1 MKISTRILFINL
13 SIVVLIL
20 VGSSIAF
27 YTIVFNI
34 LKNQQTKYLVNSNNQ
49 LLYNLQSLT
58 QRTNEAFETFLK
70 NDQINFANEKI
81 TQERY
86 LDFIYEVKNDS
97 LISPN
102 EIIYSSNVN
111 LPSGIFTVK
120 EFIQYNPN
128 AVIRSYRTS
137 KNHLYN
143 YGILLNSQILDNIST
158 RINADVAIFIDNI
171 LLNFSNSAKNQ
182 KYFYSINKAY
192 RNLLDKNNFE
202 IYTENTASSFI
213 TTSICK
219 IKDIS
224 SIGQNI
230 NALVFSTSTETVN
243 LNKNILII
251 LIILGVASAALSVI
265 LSLLFTGKLQRQI
278 NLLNRATEIT
288 SSGDFQTRLSVNSK
302 DELGELA
309 NAFNKMLDEL
319 EKQEK
324 SKMEYAEFLS
334 LINQNPN
341 LKSIS
346 DAALEK
352 IIKTCQFEIGA
363 IYYVEERQITL
374 ISSYGIKTDMD
385 ETNSE
390 IISNNYDLF
399 SQVIKKNEPLEFIF
413 KDNGPKITSGILF
426 IELKYL
432 LIYPVIYNNKTIALI
447 ELGSVNIPSN
457 EVKKY
462 LDKIKEQLALGI
474 VNATTLM
481 KLENLVNELKKLN
494 DDYQKQNVQIKQQN
508 EKLLELHNQLIEK
521 ANELEIQKKRAEELT
536 QIKSRFLA
544 LISHELRTPLNSI
557 LGLTE
562 LVIEDKSFSSKN
574 KERLSVI
581 LKSGKRLVSLIN
593 DLLDFSK
600 IEAGKME
607 IHYENFFLNDFLTE
621 IKFNIKPLADE
632 KNLKFRIIQ
641 KSITESGASSKRIGI
656 NDDYYI
662 STDRAKLFQ
671 VILNLLNNAV
681 KFTEH
686 GFVELVVDLTNDNR
700 LIFEVNDTG
709 IGIPEE
715 DLNFIF
721 EEFVQVD
728 SSNTRQY
735 SGTGLGLAICKR
747 IIELLNGNI
756 SVQSKIGKGSKFTV
770 EIPITIIQ
778 DKIIEDKLL
787 IENSTDDF
795 VENLDDGTSRHKTDS
810 RIDDSLTTPNLPQT
824 DRVESDFKD
833 GNSNSFSD
841 KMEFNEDE
849 KSLKNNGNVETI
861 LIVDDDADSL
871 FTVNEIV
878 QKGKYNSVLAKSGVE
893 CLDILEKQKIDLILL
908 DIMMPVMDGFQTI
921 KRIKGRKNSADIP
934 VLAVSAKA
942 MMDDRKIIYKY
953 GFVGFIGKP
962 INPNMLISAIRRI
975 LKQNKK
981 RNYSKGIS
989 NE

>member
-34 LKNQQTKYLVNSNNQ
+34 LKNQQTKYLLNSTNQ

-58 QRTNEAFETFLK
+58 QRTDETFETFLRQ
-70 NDQINFANEKI
+70 NRINFAEEKI
-81 TQERY
+81 TKEKY

-97 LISPN
+97 LIHPN
-102 EIIYSSNVN
+102 EIIYSESVN
-111 LPSGIFTVK
+111 LPKGIFSIK
-120 EFIQYNPN
+120 EFLQYNPN

-137 KNHLYN
+137 ENHLYN

-158 RINADVAIFIDNI
+158 RINADVAVFIDNI
-171 LLNFSNSAKNQ
+171 LLDFSNSAKNQ
-182 KYFYSINKAY
+182 KYFYSVNKAY
-192 RNLLDKNNFE
+192 RNLLDKSNFE
-202 IYTENTASSFI
+202 LYTENTSSSFL
-213 TTSICK
+213 TSSICK

-224 SIGQNI
+224 SVGQNI

-243 LNKNILII
+243 LNKNILIL
-251 LIILGVASAALSVI
+251 LIILGFASAALSVI
-265 LSLLFTGKLQRQI
+265 LSVLFTGKLRRQI
-278 NLLNRATEIT
+278 NLLSNATEIT
-288 SSGDFQTRLSVNSK
+288 SSGDFKTRLSLNSK

-309 NAFNKMLDEL
+309 KAFNKMLDEL

-324 SKMEYAEFLS
+324 SKIEYAEFLS

-341 LKSIS
+341 LKSIC

-352 IIKTCQFEIGA
+352 IIQTCKFDIGA
-363 IYYVEERQITL
+363 VYYVEDSQINL
-374 ISSYGIKTDMD
+374 ISSYGIKSEMNEINSINLTD
-385 ETNSE
+385 TNTKINNEEE
-390 IISNNYDLF
+390 IISNNFDFF
-399 SQVIKKNEPLEFIF
+399 SQVIKKNEPLEFTF
-413 KDNGPKITSGILF
+413 KENAPKISSGIIS

-432 LIYPVIYNNKTIALI
+432 LIYPIIYNNKTIALI
-447 ELGSVNIPSN
+447 ELGSVNIPNS
-457 EVKKY
+457 EAKEY
-462 LDKIKEQLALGI
+462 LNKIKEQLALGI
-474 VNATTLM
+474 VNASTLM
-481 KLENLVNELKKLN
+481 KLENLVIELKKLN
-494 DDYQKQNVQIKQQN
+494 NDYQKQNIQIKQQN
-508 EKLLELHNQLIEK
+508 EKLLELHNQLVEK

-536 QIKSRFLA
+536 EIKSRFLA

-562 LVIEDKSFSSKN
+562 LVIEDKSFSAKN

-581 LKSGKRLVSLIN
+581 LKSGKRLVNLIN

-607 IHYENFFLNDFLTE
+607 IHYENFLLEDLLNE
-621 IKFNIKPLADE
+621 IKLSIKPLADN

-641 KSITESGASSKRIGI
+641 KFLTDDGISRSKIGI
-656 NDDYYI
+656 NNSFYI

-671 VILNLLNNAV
+671 VILNLLSNAV
-681 KFTEH
+681 KFTEK
-686 GFVELVVDLTNDNR
+686 GFVELVVDLTDDNK
-700 LIFEVNDTG
+700 LIFEVNDSG
-709 IGIPEE
+709 IGIPEG

-728 SSNTRQY
+728 SSNTRRY

-747 IIELLNGNI
+747 IIELLNGKI
-756 SVQSKIGKGSKFTV
+756 SVESQIGKGSKFKV
-770 EIPITIIQ
+770 EIPITIIR
-778 DKIIEDKLL
+778 DKIIDDKSLIIDSKDKL
-787 IENSTDDF
+787 IENEF
-795 VENLDDGTSRHKTDS
+795 ENINTNIYL
-810 RIDDSLTTPNLPQT
+810 N
-824 DRVESDFKD
+824 E
-833 GNSNSFSD
+833 N
-841 KMEFNEDE
+841 EFNEDE
-849 KSLKNNGNVETI
+849 YSSKNNGNVETI

-871 FTVNEIV
+871 FTMNEIV
-878 QKGKYNSVLAKSGVE
+878 QKGKYNSVLAKDGLE
-893 CLDILEKQKIDLILL
+893 CLDILEKQKIDLVLL

-921 KRIKGRKNSADIP
+921 KRIKEKKNLADIP

-942 MMDDRKIIYKY
+942 MIDDRKIIYKY
-953 GFVGFIGKP
+953 GFEGFIGKP
-962 INPNMLISAIRRI
+962 INPNMLISTIRRI

-981 RNYSKGIS
+981 RNYTKGIS